1 MFSEKAAYVTS
12 GTLCD
17 ISQIILTLM
26 WHLKEAFEE
35 FLVMA
40 GEDDVVIA
48 DGVGK
53 EIIGLG
59 FVGKLD
65 HLLCAA
71 EVWLL
76 LIAD

>member
-1 MFSEKAAYVTS
+1 
-12 GTLCD
+12 
-17 ISQIILTLM
+17 M

-35 FLVMA
+35 VLVMA